1 MIGQLSVRRC
11 RRGAVGSGWEIR
23 CDTLVS
29 ISPRGKAEALAEAE
43 GYDRRGRTVVMIEDP
58 LLHNDWHVV
67 ARSSDISSG
76 VSFDIRTGNP
86 ETAAP
91 FLAGC
96 HFYGRGAT
104 EVSDR

>member
-1 MIGQLSVRRC
+1 
-11 RRGAVGSGWEIR
+11 
-23 CDTLVS
+23 
-29 ISPRGKAEALAEAE
+29 
-43 GYDRRGRTVVMIEDP
+43 MIEDP